1 MTGGPSMMVQHAI
14 AEVMHSKR
22 QRGHVQWRLLDVLE
36 RGSAKFDV
44 ARLGPH
50 A

>member
-1 MTGGPSMMVQHAI
+1 MTGRAQRDGPACDRGND
-14 AEVMHSKR
+14 ALKR